1 MGAKILVVD
10 DHEVMRRGVRSLI
23 EGSGREW
30 EVCGEA
36 ATGNQAIEAVQAL
49 RPDVVILDIAMPGMS
64 GIEAASRI
72 AGIARGSR
80 ILLFS
85 MYESKRLAAEA
96 RGSGARGYVLKSQ
109 AAHHLIQAIEAVL
122 AGGGFFGGPE
132 RAPDPES
139 DAPPTKGPL
148 FCLDFGWCGV

>member
-23 EGSGREW
+23 EESGREW

-36 ATGNQAIEAVQAL
+36 ATGAQAIEAVQVL
-49 RPDVVILDIAMPGMS
+49 RPDVVILDIALPGMS

-72 AGIARGSR
+72 ATIARGCN

-109 AAHHLIQAIEAVL
+109 AAHHLIQAIETVL

-132 RAPDPES
+132 RSPDPEK
-139 DAPPTKGPL
+139 DAPPRKGQL

>member
-23 EGSGREW
+23 EESGREW

-36 ATGNQAIEAVQAL
+36 ATGAQAIEAAQVL
-49 RPDVVILDIAMPGMS
+49 GPDVVILDISLPGMS

-72 AGIARGSR
+72 AATARGCR
-80 ILLFS
+80 VLLFT

-109 AAHHLIQAIEAVL
+109 AAHHLIRAIEAVL
-122 AGGGFFGGPE
+122 AEGNFFGSPDRG
-132 RAPDPES
+132 PDPEI